1 MRNITNMRSKRMLVS
16 DELNTSEPYDLR
28 LISVVYSQWGTLQKY
43 NSLVAT
49 YTISTEVLS

>member
-49 YTISTEVLS
+49 YTISTEFLS